1 MSLTAFKQTTML
13 HLAPYKTVPVLS
25 CPIAW
30 LRQGVTGA
38 AVIDLQQRLQQQGFH
53 PGAIDGN
60 FGVRTH
66 TAVYRFQFAQALALT
81 GGVDDQTWQR
91 LKDAA

>member
-1 MSLTAFKQTTML
+1 ML
-13 HLAPYKTVPVLS
+13 HSALHNTTPVHS

-38 AVIDLQQRLQQQGFH
+38 AVIDLQQRLQQQGFR

-81 GGVDDQTWQR
+81 GGVDTETWQR
-91 LKDAA
+91 LKDVA

>member
-1 MSLTAFKQTTML
+1 MLNSVPHNTA
-13 HLAPYKTVPVLS
+13 PSNS

-53 PGAIDGN
+53 PGAIDGK

-66 TAVYRFQFAQALALT
+66 TAVYRFQFAQALSLT
-81 GGVDDQTWQR
+81 GGVDDITWQA
-91 LKDAA
+91 LNDAA

>member
-1 MSLTAFKQTTML
+1 ML
-13 HLAPYKTVPVLS
+13 HSAPHKTAPGLS

-38 AVIDLQQRLQQQGFH
+38 AVLDLQQRLQQQGFH

-60 FGVRTH
+60 FGVCTH
-66 TAVYRFQFAQALALT
+66 TAVYRFQFTQALALT
-81 GGVDDQTWQR
+81 GGVDEQTWQR
-91 LKDAA
+91 LQDAA